1 MNIKNLS
8 DNELTSR
15 IDLLRSKEREITLKF
30 LTYLGEF
37 DKRRLY
43 LELGFSSLFD
53 YCTRKLG
60 YSDGSAFRRVESARC
75 LKENPELSNDIL
87 SGKVSLS
94 VIATAARAIKDKK
107 ISVFDIIGKSA
118 REVTSL
124 IAENRP
130 VGKPKE
136 KITEIKVIKERK
148 REALPLQDLFSLDQ
162 FQNVSLL
169 QESPISTSKSEPK
182 PEPDTRY
189 EIKFSLSK
197 DIYNEL
203 QTLRSKLSNKLGSNI
218 SIEGIF
224 TELIKNYSKKGKAKK
239 IRNANKNSRYVPIS
253 IKREVADRDGGKCSY
268 VSKDGIR
275 CTQDHYLHYDHVKPF
290 ALGGK
295 TTSDNLRF
303 LCRAHNHM
311 FARMTFGEVGFA
323 RK

>member
-1 MNIKNLS
+1 MDIKNLS
-8 DNELTSR
+8 NNELISR

-30 LTYLGEF
+30 LTHLGEF
-37 DKRRLY
+37 DKRSLY

-75 LKENPELSNDIL
+75 LRENPELSNYIL

-94 VIATAARAIKDKK
+94 VISTAARAIKDKK

-124 IAENRP
+124 ISETLPTN
-130 VGKPKE
+130 KPKE

-148 REALPLQDLFSLDQ
+148 REDLPFQDLFSLAQ
-162 FQNVSLL
+162 SENTPLL
-169 QESPISTSKSEPK
+169 QNPPIPTFKSEPK

-189 EIKFSLSK
+189 EIKFSLPK

-203 QTLRSKLSNKLGSNI
+203 QTLRSKLSNKLGSKT

-224 TELIKNYSKKGKAKK
+224 TELIKSYDKKGKVKK
-239 IRNANKNSRYVPIS
+239 IRWADENSRYIPIS
-253 IKREVADRDGGKCSY
+253 IKREVADRDGGQCSY
-268 VSKDGIR
+268 VSPHGVR
-275 CTQDHYLHYDHVKPF
+275 CTQNHYLNYDHVKPF

-295 TTSDNLRF
+295 TNSDNLRL
-303 LCRAHNHM
+303 LCRAHNQM
-311 FARMTFGEVGFA
+311 FARMTFGEVDFS